1 MKRRQ
6 RKTHMKRSPNF
17 SLAMLLI
24 FLLAGFHVLVSD
36 NGRAEDK
43 IRIGISSTSP
53 GFLPTVVAEQRG
65 FFLKNGLS
73 SEHIRISLAVA
84 MNALG
89 TGDLDYAITVA
100 QAVSAAVRGVPV
112 KLVMMTQDKLVFFL
126 MVKPG
131 IQQTTDLRNK
141 TIGIS
146 YFGSTTHVVA
156 DVIARR
162 YGMVPGKDVN
172 LLPCGDDNGR
182 IVALDTGRVDA
193 VVGGPPLNMWGAK
206 KNYKV
211 IAWAKDY
218 TNLPQNAVIVTDKK
232 IQQSADQA
240 RRMIKGTIE
249 ALRFIQTNK
258 KESIDILAS
267 YSRSDKETAVGMF
280 ESYFPAYSHD
290 GTMSNEA
297 LQAAL
302 DDALTRAKMD
312 KKIPISQI
320 ADRTLLAEV
329 QKEIGLK

>member
-1 MKRRQ
+1 
-6 RKTHMKRSPNF
+6 MKRSMDL
-17 SLAMLLI
+17 SLSMLPILFFI
-24 FLLAGFHVLVSD
+24 AFVALVS
-36 NGRAEDK
+36 GGAHAQDK

-53 GFLPTVVAEQRG
+53 GFLPTVVAEQKG
-65 FFLKNGLS
+65 FFTKYGLS

-89 TGDLDYAITVA
+89 TGDLDYAITMA
-100 QAVSAAVRGVPV
+100 QGVSAAIRGVPV
-112 KLVMMTQDKLVFFL
+112 KLLMLTQDKLVFFL

-131 IQQTTDLRNK
+131 VQQVGDLRNK

-146 YFGSTTHVVA
+146 YFGSTTHLVV

-162 YGMVPGKDVN
+162 NGLVPGKDVN
-172 LLPCGDDNGR
+172 ILPCGDDNGR

-193 VVGGPPLNMWGAK
+193 VIGGPPLNMWGAK

-232 IQQSADQA
+232 VQQSTDQA
-240 RRMIKGTIE
+240 KRMIKGTIE
-249 ALRFIQTNK
+249 ALRFMQTNK

-267 YSRSDKETAVGMF
+267 YSRSDRETAVGMF

-302 DDALTRAKMD
+302 DDALIRAKMD
-312 KKIPISQI
+312 KKIPLAQI
-320 ADRTLLAEV
+320 ADRTLLAEA
-329 QKEIGLK
+329 QKEMGLK

>member
-1 MKRRQ
+1 
-6 RKTHMKRSPNF
+6 MKRSRGS
-17 SLAMLLI
+17 SLAILLV
-24 FLLAGFHVLVSD
+24 LLFVGFHALVSG
-36 NGRAEDK
+36 NARAQEK

-53 GFLPTVVAEQRG
+53 GFLPTVVAEQKG
-65 FFLKNGLS
+65 FFSKHGLA

-89 TGDLDYAITVA
+89 TGDLDYAITMA
-100 QAVSAAVRGVPV
+100 QGVSAAIRGVPV
-112 KLVMMTQDKLVFFL
+112 KLLMLTQDKLVFFL

-131 IQQTTDLRNK
+131 VQQVGDLRNK

-146 YFGSTTHVVA
+146 YFGSTTHLVV

-162 YGMVPGKDVN
+162 NGLVPGKDVN
-172 LLPCGDDNGR
+172 ILPCGDDNGR
-182 IVALDTGRVDA
+182 LVALDTGRVDA
-193 VVGGPPLNMWGAK
+193 VIGGPPLNTWGAK

-240 RRMIKGTIE
+240 KRMVKGTIE
-249 ALRFIQTNK
+249 ALRFMQTNK

-267 YSRSDKETAVGMF
+267 YSRSDRETAVGMF

-290 GTMSNEA
+290 GAMSNDA

-302 DDALTRAKMD
+302 DDALVRAKMD
-312 KKIPISQI
+312 KKIPLAQI
-320 ADRTLLAEV
+320 ADRTLLAEA
-329 QKEIGLK
+329 QKEMGFKP

>member
-1 MKRRQ
+1 
-6 RKTHMKRSPNF
+6 MKRSMDL
-17 SLAMLLI
+17 SLSMLPIL
-24 FLLAGFHVLVSD
+24 FFAAFVALVS
-36 NGRAEDK
+36 GGAHAQDK

-112 KLVMMTQDKLVFFL
+112 KLLMMTQDKLVFFL

-258 KESIDILAS
+258 KESTDILAS
-267 YSRSDKETAVGMF
+267 YSRSDRETAVGMF

>member
-1 MKRRQ
+1 
-6 RKTHMKRSPNF
+6 MKRSPNF

-320 ADRTLLAEV
+320 ADRTLLAEA

>member
-1 MKRRQ
+1 
-6 RKTHMKRSPNF
+6 MKRSRGS
-17 SLAMLLI
+17 SLAILLV
-24 FLLAGFHVLVSD
+24 LLFVGFHALVSG
-36 NGRAEDK
+36 NARAQEK

-53 GFLPTVVAEQRG
+53 GFLPTVVAEQKG
-65 FFLKNGLS
+65 FFSKHGLA

-89 TGDLDYAITVA
+89 TGDLDYAITMA
-100 QAVSAAVRGVPV
+100 QGVSAAIRGVPV
-112 KLVMMTQDKLVFFL
+112 KLLMLTQDKLVFFL

-131 IQQTTDLRNK
+131 VQQVGDLRNK

-146 YFGSTTHVVA
+146 YFGSTTHLVV

-162 YGMVPGKDVN
+162 NGLVPGKDVN
-172 LLPCGDDNGR
+172 ILPCGDDNGR

-193 VVGGPPLNMWGAK
+193 VIGGAPPNKLGGQK
-206 KNYKV
+206 KYKGKPL
-211 IAWAKDY
+211 AQGHHQ
-218 TNLPQNAVIVTDKK
+218 LPQNAVIVTDKK

-240 RRMIKGTIE
+240 KRMLKGTIE
-249 ALRFIQTNK
+249 ALRFMQTNK

-267 YSRSDKETAVGMF
+267 YSRSDSAVGMF

-302 DDALTRAKMD
+302 DDALARAKMD
-312 KKIPISQI
+312 KKVSLAQI
-320 ADRTLLAEV
+320 ADRTLLAEA
-329 QKEIGLK
+329 QKEMGLK

>member
-1 MKRRQ
+1 
-6 RKTHMKRSPNF
+6 
-17 SLAMLLI
+17 
-24 FLLAGFHVLVSD
+24 
-36 NGRAEDK
+36 
-43 IRIGISSTSP
+43 
-53 GFLPTVVAEQRG
+53 
-65 FFLKNGLS
+65 
-73 SEHIRISLAVA
+73 

-89 TGDLDYAITVA
+89 TGDLDYAITMA
-100 QAVSAAVRGVPV
+100 QGVSAAIRGVPV
-112 KLVMMTQDKLVFFL
+112 KLLMLTQDKLVFFL

-131 IQQTTDLRNK
+131 VQQVGDLRNK

-146 YFGSTTHVVA
+146 YFGSTTHLVV

-162 YGMVPGKDVN
+162 NGLVPGKDVN
-172 LLPCGDDNGR
+172 ILPCGDDNGR
-182 IVALDTGRVDA
+182 LVALDTGRVDA
-193 VVGGPPLNMWGAK
+193 VIGGPPLNMWGAK

-232 IQQSADQA
+232 IQQSTDQA
-240 RRMIKGTIE
+240 KRMIKGTIE
-249 ALRFIQTNK
+249 ALRFMQTNK

-267 YSRSDKETAVGMF
+267 YSRSDRETAVGMF

-312 KKIPISQI
+312 KKISLAQI
-320 ADRTLLAEV
+320 ADRTLLAEA
-329 QKEIGLK
+329 QKEMGLK

>member
-1 MKRRQ
+1 
-6 RKTHMKRSPNF
+6 MKRSMDL
-17 SLAMLLI
+17 SLSMLPIL
-24 FLLAGFHVLVSD
+24 FFAAFVALVS
-36 NGRAEDK
+36 GGAHAQDK

-53 GFLPTVVAEQRG
+53 GFLPTVVAEQKG
-65 FFLKNGLS
+65 FFTKYGLS

-89 TGDLDYAITVA
+89 TGDLDYAITMA
-100 QAVSAAVRGVPV
+100 QGVSAAIRGVPV
-112 KLVMMTQDKLVFFL
+112 KLLMLTQDKLVFFL

-131 IQQTTDLRNK
+131 VQQVGDLRNK

-146 YFGSTTHVVA
+146 YFGSTTHLVV

-162 YGMVPGKDVN
+162 NGLVPGKDVN
-172 LLPCGDDNGR
+172 ILPCGDDNGR

-193 VVGGPPLNMWGAK
+193 VIGGPPLNMWGAK

-232 IQQSADQA
+232 VQQSTDQA
-240 RRMIKGTIE
+240 KRMIKGTIE
-249 ALRFIQTNK
+249 ALRFMQTNK

-267 YSRSDKETAVGMF
+267 YSRSDRETAVGMF

-302 DDALTRAKMD
+302 DDALIRAKMD
-312 KKIPISQI
+312 KKIPLAQI
-320 ADRTLLAEV
+320 ADRTLLAEA
-329 QKEIGLK
+329 QKELGLK